1 MADGGSLLAQQVA
14 QAGRELVQRAREGF
28 TAEPVDP
35 PLTLVTA
42 LDLGAGR
49 HVAVVAD
56 GAGRRW
62 TVPVVVTAARAR
74 RATAGDGVAQALVEL
89 LARPQ
94 GPAPDG
100 FRLVRW
106 YGAAASGE
114 RAVTA
119 DQTNESVVVGERAV
133 VKWALRQPAAGDDV
147 RHPAPERLGALV
159 AGGFTGTAR
168 PWGVLTADV
177 PGGTE
182 PLLLATVTEYLPGAR
197 DGWDWAVADLRA
209 HARGDLDEAA
219 ALIPVAVLG
228 DLVAGLHAALATAG
242 RGALTGP
249 EAQQWH
255 ARARADLAEAV
266 ARVDGPEGERLTARA
281 PRIAAGLAPLAHAA
295 GSPTIDVH
303 GDLHVGQVLRRPG
316 ADGPAYAVVDFDGN
330 PVVAAAERAR
340 RLPAAVDVAGMLAS
354 LDHVGRVVLRRTE
367 GVDAAVVTRWTARA
381 ERVFLD
387 RYRAGLARHGLSD
400 LLDERLLRPVRLQ
413 QECRE
418 FHYAVQHLPHW
429 RYVPDGALGAL
440 LDAPDG
446 PDAPDE
452 PGAHR
457 S

>member
-1 MADGGSLLAQQVA
+1 MADGNGSRLAQQVA
-14 QAGRELVQRAREGF
+14 QAGPELVQRARDGF
-28 TAEPVDP
+28 TAEPVEP

-42 LDLGAGR
+42 LDLGSGR
-49 HVAVVAD
+49 YVTVVAD
-56 GAGRRW
+56 RGGRRW
-62 TVPVVVTAARAR
+62 TVPVVVTAGGAR

-94 GPAPDG
+94 ATAPVDG

-106 YGAAASGE
+106 HGRPVSGE

-133 VKWALRQPAAGDDV
+133 VKWTLRQPAAGDDV

-182 PLLLATVTEYLPGAR
+182 PLLLATVTEYLPGAE

-228 DLVAGLHAALATAG
+228 DLVADLHAALATAG
-242 RGALTGP
+242 RGTLTDP
-249 EAQQWH
+249 DAQQWH

-266 ARVDGPEGERLTARA
+266 SRVDGPEGERLTARA
-281 PRIAAGLAPLAHAA
+281 SRIAAGLAPLAQAA

-303 GDLHVGQVLRRPG
+303 GDLHVGQVLRHPG

-330 PVVAAAERAR
+330 PVVAAADRAHR
-340 RLPAAVDVAGMLAS
+340 RPAAVDVGGMLAS
-354 LDHVGRVVLRRTE
+354 LDHVGRVVLHRTQ

-387 RYRAGLARHGLSD
+387 RYLAGLARHGLSD

-418 FHYAVQHLPHW
+418 FHYAVEHLPHW

-440 LDAPDG
+440 LDT
-446 PDAPDE
+446 PDE

-457 S
+457 P